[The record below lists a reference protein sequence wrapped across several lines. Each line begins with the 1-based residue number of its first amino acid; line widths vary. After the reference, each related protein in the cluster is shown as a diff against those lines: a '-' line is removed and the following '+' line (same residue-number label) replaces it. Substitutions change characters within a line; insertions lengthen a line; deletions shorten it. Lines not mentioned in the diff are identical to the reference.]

1 MPNYFPILFLAPLA
15 YFLLRICVA
24 IILIYLGRSN
34 ITHRKSSVSNTTFS
48 QTALATFGIIEIALG
63 VFFFVGFS
71 TQIAALALMAVT
83 LIHLIRPHML
93 RHTMTPSRIFFV
105 LLFFVSVSLFIT
117 GAGPFA
123 YDLPI

>member
-24 IILIYLGRSN
+24 IILFYLGRSN
-34 ITHRKSSVSNTTFS
+34 ITYRKSTASSTRFS
-48 QTALATFGIIEIALG
+48 QTTLATLGILEIVIG
-63 VFFFVGFS
+63 IFFFIGFS
-71 TQIAALALMAVT
+71 TQIVALILMSIT
-83 LIHLIRPHML
+83 FIHLVYPRILSHSK
-93 RHTMTPSRIFFV
+93 TPSRIFFI